1 MRVLAIVPAF
11 NEERSLPA
19 VVAGLRRHAPG
30 VDVCVVDD
38 GSTDGTAEV
47 ARSLG
52 ATLLCLPVNLG
63 IGGAVQAGYRW
74 ARDRGYD
81 VAVQV
86 DGDGQHDTSFLPALV
101 EEVATGRADL
111 AVGSRFAGPRVAG
124 AFRSTWSRRAGI
136 RYLSAMLRLR
146 CGARVS
152 DPTSGFRAAG
162 RGAIELFA
170 RSYPPDYPEP
180 ESIAVAARA
189 GLRVT
194 EVPVRMSERLH
205 GESSIDLGRSF
216 YYLVK
221 VTMALVLLPTRL
233 PGRGGPGVRT
243 DLIPLELQVV
253 SILVLAAFLLWVVRL
268 VRTQRLSLRDSL
280 VWVVTTLVATAVA
293 LFPGILVRAAHLLG
307 FQVASNALFGAAVLY
322 LAVNVL
328 VNTVA
333 GSQNAARI
341 RRLAQECAS
350 LRAELEAERA
360 ARRAPGSAR
369 AGRRPGPALRP

>member
-1 MRVLAIVPAF
+1 
-11 NEERSLPA
+11 
-19 VVAGLRRHAPG
+19 
-30 VDVCVVDD
+30 
-38 GSTDGTAEV
+38 
-47 ARSLG
+47 
-52 ATLLCLPVNLG
+52 VNLG

-74 ARDRGYD
+74 ARDRGYG

-136 RYLSAMLRLR
+136 RYLSAMLRVR

-233 PGRGGPGVRT
+233 PAEE
-243 DLIPLELQVV
+243 DL
-253 SILVLAAFLLWVVRL
+253 A
-268 VRTQRLSLRDSL
+268 
-280 VWVVTTLVATAVA
+280 
-293 LFPGILVRAAHLLG
+293 
-307 FQVASNALFGAAVLY
+307 
-322 LAVNVL
+322 
-328 VNTVA
+328 
-333 GSQNAARI
+333 
-341 RRLAQECAS
+341 
-350 LRAELEAERA
+350 
-360 ARRAPGSAR
+360 
-369 AGRRPGPALRP
+369 

>member
-19 VVAGLRRHAPG
+19 VVVGLRRSAPD

-38 GSTDGTAEV
+38 GSTDGTAAV

-74 ARDRGYD
+74 ARDHGYD

-86 DGDGQHDTSFLPALV
+86 DGDGQHDAGYLPTLV
-101 EEVATGRADL
+101 AEVASGRADL
-111 AVGSRFAGPRVAG
+111 AVGSRFAGPRIAG

-136 RYLSAMLRLR
+136 RYLSTMLRLR

-162 RGAIELFA
+162 RRAIELFA
-170 RSYPPDYPEP
+170 RNYPSDYPEP

-189 GLRVT
+189 GLSVT
-194 EVPVRMSERLH
+194 EVPVRMVERLH
-205 GESSIDLGRSF
+205 GESSIGLGRSF

-221 VTMALVLLPTRL
+221 VSIALVLLPTRQ
-233 PGRGGPGVRT
+233 PP
-243 DLIPLELQVV
+243 EEE
-253 SILVLAAFLLWVVRL
+253 AA
-268 VRTQRLSLRDSL
+268 
-280 VWVVTTLVATAVA
+280 
-293 LFPGILVRAAHLLG
+293 
-307 FQVASNALFGAAVLY
+307 
-322 LAVNVL
+322 
-328 VNTVA
+328 
-333 GSQNAARI
+333 
-341 RRLAQECAS
+341 
-350 LRAELEAERA
+350 
-360 ARRAPGSAR
+360 
-369 AGRRPGPALRP
+369 

>member
-19 VVAGLRRHAPG
+19 VLAGLRRSSPG

-38 GSTDGTAEV
+38 GSADGTAAV

-52 ATLLCLPVNLG
+52 ATLLPLPLNLG

-74 ARDRGYD
+74 ARDHGYD

-86 DGDGQHDTSFLPALV
+86 DGDGQHDTSYLPALV
-101 EEVATGRADL
+101 AEVAGGRSDL
-111 AVGSRFAGPRVAG
+111 VVGSRFAGPRVAG

-162 RGAIELFA
+162 RRAIELFA
-170 RSYPPDYPEP
+170 GTYPPDYPEP

-205 GESSIDLGRSF
+205 GESSIGLGQSF

-221 VTMALVLLPTRL
+221 VSMALVLLPTRL
-233 PGRGGPGVRT
+233 SS
-243 DLIPLELQVV
+243 EEE
-253 SILVLAAFLLWVVRL
+253 
-268 VRTQRLSLRDSL
+268 
-280 VWVVTTLVATAVA
+280 TA
-293 LFPGILVRAAHLLG
+293 
-307 FQVASNALFGAAVLY
+307 
-322 LAVNVL
+322 
-328 VNTVA
+328 
-333 GSQNAARI
+333 
-341 RRLAQECAS
+341 
-350 LRAELEAERA
+350 
-360 ARRAPGSAR
+360 
-369 AGRRPGPALRP
+369 